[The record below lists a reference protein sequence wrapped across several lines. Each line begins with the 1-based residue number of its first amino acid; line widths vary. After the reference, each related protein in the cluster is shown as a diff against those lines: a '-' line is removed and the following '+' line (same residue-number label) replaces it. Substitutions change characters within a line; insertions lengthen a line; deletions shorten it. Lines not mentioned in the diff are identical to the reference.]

1 MKKFFLCMIIFILVF
16 FPIEGY
22 GEIESLNNLIFIV
35 LNDQL
40 ISFQDAYPEIK
51 EGTTYV
57 PVRFFSEDME
67 AEVRWDSQTESV
79 VITKDGKKILLDLSL
94 RSLFTD
100 EGIIITD
107 CVYINHNQIMVPF
120 KFIAEFFGYEVDYLS
135 RGPIAI
141 AKDGKNQSND
151 NELYTYLQKDLVKE
165 KKRILLEIQ
174 KREREELRLSYKIA
188 YITFDDGPSIYTE
201 KLLDILNDY
210 QAKATFFMLSDRI
223 KTHPE
228 VVKRMIRE
236 GNGLGLHGVTHNV
249 KRIYQSSEILVS
261 EMDECN
267 NSLEMV
273 ADLRTTLIRVPYG
286 SKPYMTKAHR
296 NAVLVAGYKMWDW
309 NVDSQD
315 SSAKY
320 VSPTI
325 ILENIKEQLISK
337 NVPIILLHEKSTSV
351 KALPKILEYLKKQG
365 YVLLPIKED
374 QKPFTFWDK

>member
-1 MKKFFLCMIIFILVF
+1 
-16 FPIEGY
+16 
-22 GEIESLNNLIFIV
+22 
-35 LNDQL
+35 
-40 ISFQDAYPEIK
+40 
-51 EGTTYV
+51 
-57 PVRFFSEDME
+57 
-67 AEVRWDSQTESV
+67 
-79 VITKDGKKILLDLSL
+79 
-94 RSLFTD
+94 
-100 EGIIITD
+100 
-107 CVYINHNQIMVPF
+107 
-120 KFIAEFFGYEVDYLS
+120 
-135 RGPIAI
+135 
-141 AKDGKNQSND
+141 
-151 NELYTYLQKDLVKE
+151 
-165 KKRILLEIQ
+165 
-174 KREREELRLSYKIA
+174 
-188 YITFDDGPSIYTE
+188 
-201 KLLDILNDY
+201 
-210 QAKATFFMLSDRI
+210 MLSDRI